1 MRAVV
6 VYESMFGNTHH
17 VASAI
22 GDGIAE
28 VMAVTALNVSD
39 ATAALIEGA
48 ELVVVGGPTR
58 VHGMS
63 LPRTRDQAQKMA
75 ADSAGELHLDDDA
88 SGIGVREWLESLP
101 AAHAMAA
108 AFDTRTNIPRGLSG
122 AACGRIDR
130 ALRRRGLRVVATPM
144 SFLVDASNQLEPS
157 ELARARAWGIDI
169 AHEAMSI
176 DTADTTG
183 RSVETTRHGSPGEAP
198 TNLFLVH
205 AP

>member
-6 VYESMFGNTHH
+6 VYESMFGNTHQ

-28 VMAVTALNVSD
+28 VMTVTALDVSD
-39 ATAALIEGA
+39 ATAALVDGA
-48 ELVVVGGPTR
+48 ELIVVGGPTG
-58 VHGMS
+58 VHATS
-63 LPRTRDQAQKMA
+63 LPRTGDQAQKLE
-75 ADSAGELHLDDDA
+75 ADCPADELDLDTDA
-88 SGIGVREWLESLP
+88 SGMAVREWLESLP

-108 AFDTRTNIPRGLSG
+108 AFGTRTKIPRAPSS

-130 ALRRRGLRVVATPM
+130 VLRRRGLRVVAAPM
-144 SFLVDASNQLEPS
+144 SFLVGTSDHLDPS

-176 DTADTTG
+176 DTADTTAAH
-183 RSVETTRHGSPGEAP
+183 R
-198 TNLFLVH
+198 
-205 AP
+205 